1 MCLICVLNFEVM
13 KLFHDLSRVML
24 TKNSFQWNR
33 KTRLLH
39 AKGLSQVLKW
49 LEELK
54 EHHGGSQKE
63 AGLWLM
69 PPVLVLF
76 CFCF

>member
-1 MCLICVLNFEVM
+1 MFLHFEVI
-13 KLFHDLSRVML
+13 HDLCRVML
-24 TKNSFQWNR
+24 TKNFFQWNR

-39 AKGLSQVLKW
+39 AKGLNKVLKW

-63 AGLWLM
+63 AGL
-69 PPVLVLF
+69 
-76 CFCF
+76 